1 MRLGKRLVEL
11 ERSLRRGFGFE
22 IRYPRGQEEKL
33 SHVCVR
39 IGQPRP
45 RRCVARVSLNCSL
58 EVFDARSRTLLSPLV
73 PLGATPE
80 IQVIRVGVD
89 RTGGGTRRRTLLRN

>member
-45 RRCVARVSLNCSL
+45 RRCVARVSLNGSL
-58 EVFDARSRTLLSPLV
+58 EVFNALSDTLLSPLV
-73 PLGATPE
+73 PLGTTPE
-80 IQVIRVGVD
+80 IQVIRFGVD
-89 RTGGGTRRRTLLRN
+89 RAGVGTRHWTLRRG

>member
-11 ERSLRRGFGFE
+11 DRSLRRGFCFE
-22 IRYPRGQEEKL
+22 HRYPRGQEEKL

-45 RRCVARVSLNCSL
+45 RRCVARVSLNGSL
-58 EVFDARSRTLLSPLV
+58 EVFNALSDTLLSPLV
-73 PLGATPE
+73 PLGTTPE
-80 IQVIRVGVD
+80 IQVIRLGVD
-89 RTGGGTRRRTLLRN
+89 GAVGGTRHRTLLRR